1 MTPFRES
8 WPSGDG
14 VTKLRLE
21 LDGYRTET
29 VVVPLDRG
37 IDLSF
42 ALHKVAQAEPHKH
55 RETKHS
61 PAGPAPAAKAPA
73 APAAAPAPAPKPP
86 SRSEPVPL

>member
-29 VVVPLDRG
+29 VAVPLDRG
-37 IDLSF
+37 VDLSF
-42 ALHKVAQAEPHKH
+42 ALRKVAPAEPQKHKGA
-55 RETKHS
+55 KH
-61 PAGPAPAAKAPA
+61 APTGHARAAKVRTP
-73 APAAAPAPAPKPP
+73 PTPAPKQP